1 MRLSAVQLQYWYM
14 LQSLSLPSHFISISS
29 QEAGNNLQINCHF
42 YGTGAGG
49 WDSLCPPIKDDVA
62 VKKIKGNFLFT
73 YPHAV
78 VQYII
83 SVWCLV
89 LQGCYGFSLKC
100 GNYFSWYRFSKIA
113 WPPRI
118 VSDLLHNP
126 ECYSTAKTCCKSKC
140 KCCSIALWSF
150 EHRWRRCFNTG
161 FLRGHRAQFKEYI

>member
-1 MRLSAVQLQYWYM
+1 M

-113 WPPRI
+113 WPPQIVIFYITQSATLQPKHVASQNANVARLHFGLLSIVKKMFQHRI
-118 VSDLLHNP
+118 SP
-126 ECYSTAKTCCKSKC
+126 
-140 KCCSIALWSF
+140 
-150 EHRWRRCFNTG
+150 G
-161 FLRGHRAQFKEYI
+161 PRGPI